1 MTTHV
6 NILQF
11 LQRHKQED
19 KVQFQNQQKAITHN
33 PQKPKPKLKLK
44 LKHILHKQSLLII
57 VHLTVATKLGET
69 NVFVGVD
76 IGKITKDYA

>member
-19 KVQFQNQQKAITHN
+19 KVQLQNQQKAITHH
-33 PQKPKPKLKLK
+33 PQKPKSKLKN
-44 LKHILHKQSLLII
+44 ILHKQSLLII

-69 NVFVGVD
+69 NVSVGVD